1 VVRVQSFTSGWL
13 FRGAMHWQGSSGLIG
28 HDGLGSKC
36 QEQPLQLAALPRAQQ
51 FDGMGAVSLEG
62 VEAIRLAV
70 WAYATVA
77 VIKRV
82 ALDVKRDH
90 PAIALDRHRP
100 AIAISPGLIAQ
111 AAHGADT
118 RGDVFQDL

>member
-1 VVRVQSFTSGWL
+1 
-13 FRGAMHWQGSSGLIG
+13 MHWQGESGPVD

-36 QEQPLQLAALPRAQQ
+36 QEQPLQLAPFPRAQQ

-62 VEAIRLAV
+62 VEAIGLAV

-82 ALDVKRDH
+82 ALEVKRDQ

-111 AAHGADT
+111 AAHGANT
-118 RGDVFQDL
+118 QGDVFQDL

>member
-1 VVRVQSFTSGWL
+1 
-13 FRGAMHWQGSSGLIG
+13 MHWQGDSGPVD

-62 VEAIRLAV
+62 VEAIGLAV
-70 WAYATVA
+70 GAYATVA

-82 ALDVKRDH
+82 ALDVKRNH

-100 AIAISPGLIAQ
+100 AIAMSPSLFART
-111 AAHGADT
+111 AHGADT
-118 RGDVFQDL
+118 QGDVFQDL